1 MTATLFDCEPA
12 RVGTKAKLVWFSTAR
27 REPTKMGIKK
37 VWRTKCGSYQVTTF
51 PETSGLRG
59 GDFSA
64 WVRDG
69 EFFRLI
75 TRHRTQSAAV
85 KACCSHAKG
94 GA

>member
-1 MTATLFDCEPA
+1 MTTTATMERPA
-12 RVGTKAKLVWFSTAR
+12 VARAEKLIWFSTAR
-27 REPTKMGIKK
+27 RDETPAGIKK
-37 VWRTKCGSYQVTTF
+37 AWRTKCGRYQVTTF
-51 PETSGLRG
+51 IRTGA
-59 GDFSA
+59 DFSA

-69 EFFRLI
+69 EHWRLI